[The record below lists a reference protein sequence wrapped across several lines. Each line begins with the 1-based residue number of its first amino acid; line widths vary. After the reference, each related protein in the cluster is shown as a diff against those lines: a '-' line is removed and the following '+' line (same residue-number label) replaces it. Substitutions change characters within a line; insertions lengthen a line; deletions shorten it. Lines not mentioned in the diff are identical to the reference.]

1 MANIKSAMKRNRQ
14 TVKLTQRNREVKSR
28 FRTYAKRV
36 LEAVKGGNIEVAQAA
51 MKEAT
56 SVIALTA
63 RKGVIHRN
71 QAARRISRLNAK
83 VKAMVPSAPPVPSA

>member
-1 MANIKSAMKRNRQ
+1 MANIKSAIKRNRQ

-28 FRTYAKRV
+28 YRTYTKKV
-36 LEAVKGGNIEVAQAA
+36 LEAVKEGNIELAKAA

-56 SVIALTA
+56 SVIAVTA

-71 QAARRISRLNAK
+71 QAARRISRLNAR
-83 VKAMVPSAPPVPSA
+83 VKAMVAVQA

>member
-28 FRTYAKRV
+28 FRTYSKRV
-36 LEAVKGGNIEVAQAA
+36 LEAVKSGNVETAQAA
-51 MKEAT
+51 MKEAV
-56 SVIALTA
+56 SVITVTA

-71 QAARRISRLNAK
+71 QASRRISRLNAK
-83 VKAMVPSAPPVPSA
+83 VKAMVMAAAPTV